1 MKHSARRLKSRG
13 SVLVLLEMAG
23 LATLVAS
30 MLALNHELTTGPSRY
45 LRSVQ
50 VDYWIAQKGAKST
63 ATSSFVDPAILS
75 RLKANGYNADGML
88 EYFTYIGSR
97 QITYHSYQPGGI
109 LSPKLAAGRQ
119 VQNDQ
124 EVVVDHVL
132 ANSLD
137 VHLGD
142 SMSIGGQKSRVVGL
156 SEDTNSI
163 GKEIVFMNHKA
174 MARIVGR
181 TTFGQVAIRLA
192 PGQTWPAHGIPLR
205 DYSVFTH
212 PQFIKSNDVYWEETI
227 TPLFNLIIAI
237 AVVIGVGLMGVSF
250 KRDIDHRLSEIA
262 ILRAIGASVG
272 QVFGVEALSSLVLVF
287 LGTALSLILSWII
300 ILVANNFVPGVT
312 ASLGPRFV
320 LYGLL
325 ACMAVCA
332 VALVGP
338 YRLVRKLRPVEL
350 FRRQ

>member
-237 AVVIGVGLMGVSF
+237 AVVIGVGLMGV
-250 KRDIDHRLSEIA
+250 
-262 ILRAIGASVG
+262 GASVG
-272 QVFGVEALSSLVLVF
+272 QVFGVEALTALVLVF
-287 LGTALSLILSWII
+287 LGTLVSLVLSWMI

-320 LYGLL
+320 FYGLL